1 MLQLFRRP
9 LLDWTA
15 CIEELGQAKR
25 PLPSLAAAFLAAALF
40 MFVYVP
46 IHELLHVLG
55 CVATGGEVS
64 ELEVQPMYG
73 GTLLAAV
80 FPFVV
85 AGGDYA
91 GRLSGFDTHGSDF
104 VYLVTVLAPYS
115 LSVLFGVPGIRACGR
130 RSRPILFGM
139 AFVLVVVPFSSIPG
153 DFFEVG
159 SIVTTHVA
167 SWVVDEETAEAIEAV
182 RTDDAFAL
190 IGQLASEPSELGL
203 ADHIPLAASLTALSL
218 LLSILFA
225 FLTYAIGGLVADRVV
240 GPDLPAGEASRQ
252 HDAKGGD

>member
-15 CIEELGQAKR
+15 CVERLGQAKR

-40 MFVYVP
+40 MFLYVP

-55 CVATGGEVS
+55 CIATGGEV
-64 ELEVQPMYG
+64 
-73 GTLLAAV
+73 
-80 FPFVV
+80 
-85 AGGDYA
+85 
-91 GRLSGFDTHGSDF
+91 
-104 VYLVTVLAPYS
+104 
-115 LSVLFGVPGIRACGR
+115 
-130 RSRPILFGM
+130 
-139 AFVLVVVPFSSIPG
+139 
-153 DFFEVG
+153 
-159 SIVTTHVA
+159 
-167 SWVVDEETAEAIEAV
+167 
-182 RTDDAFAL
+182 
-190 IGQLASEPSELGL
+190 SELGL

-240 GPDLPAGEASRQ
+240 GPNLPAGDVSRQ